1 MTNPSAKRLLRKV
14 MAADEGVKITQE
26 SVNALKAA
34 GLVTLRGCSDGDYIE
49 PTAAGRIA
57 LGQGKDK

>member
-1 MTNPSAKRLLRKV
+1 
-14 MAADEGVKITQE
+14 MAADEGVKIPPE

-49 PTAAGRIA
+49 PTAAGRRA